1 MCSSVSLSFI
11 RRYHMHIIH
20 KIYFQTG
27 FRTNFLL
34 NQVFH
39 FVKRTK
45 MSSANMLNQTLKESD
60 PQLYEII
67 KKEKSRQIHGLEMIA
82 SENFTSLSVIQA
94 LGSCLT
100 NKYSEGYPGNRYDYY
115 LVCLEHLEQ

>member
-1 MCSSVSLSFI
+1 MF
-11 RRYHMHIIH
+11 IIH

-27 FRTNFLL
+27 FRANFLF

-39 FVKRTK
+39 LAKRTK
-45 MSSANMLNQTLKESD
+45 MSSSNMLNQTLKESD

-67 KKEKSRQIHGLEMIA
+67 KHEKSRQIHGLEMIA
-82 SENFTSLSVIQA
+82 SENFTSLSVIQS

-100 NKYSEGYPGNRYDYY
+100 NKYSEGYPGSRYDYHFI
-115 LVCLEHLEQ
+115 CLQHLEQ